1 MLNQKRLVSRFLKLV
16 KINSVSKHEKAAAIE
31 VKKQLKKLGIA
42 SFFDN
47 AGRHIGGNCGN
58 LYAKVKGSVKDAPVI
73 LLNAHIDT
81 IIVDKKIRPVVRKGV
96 IYSDGS
102 TILGADCKTGVAAIL
117 ETLAVLKEKKV
128 PHGDLRICF
137 TVAEEIGLLGAGNA
151 DERHL
156 KADMG
161 FAIDGGTVENIINRA
176 PSQIKFEAKIHGRA
190 SHAGVHPEHGINAIK
205 VASEAISKIKMGR
218 LDKETTSNI
227 GIIEGGHA
235 TNIVPD
241 LVTVKGEV
249 RSHSR
254 RKLKR
259 HMHIITRVFS
269 KTCRKRKAFM
279 RLKVE
284 PVYQSF
290 KIDES
295 SKIMKLA
302 KNAAKSAGITVRT
315 SMTGGGS
322 DANIFNEMGIPSL
335 ILGVGNHNVHTSKE
349 CVAISDLVNGT
360 ELILGL
366 IKEAAGNGKHN

>member
-16 KINSVSKHEKAAAIE
+16 KIPSVSRHEKAAALE
-31 VKKQLKKLGIA
+31 VKKQLKKIGLS

-47 AGRHIGGNCGN
+47 AGSHIGGDCGN
-58 LYAKVKGSVKDAPVI
+58 LYAKVKGTVKDAPVI

-81 IIVDKKIRPVVRKGV
+81 IIVEGKIRPVVRKGV

-117 ETLAVLKEKKV
+117 EALAVIKEKKL
-128 PHGDLRICF
+128 PHGDIKVCF
-137 TVAEEIGLLGAGNA
+137 TVAEEIGLLGAKNA
-151 DERHL
+151 DARHL

-161 FAIDGGTVENIINRA
+161 FAVDGGSIDKIISRA
-176 PSQIKFEAKIHGRA
+176 PSQVKFKARIHGKA

-241 LVTVKGEV
+241 LVIVKGEV

-290 KIDES
+290 RIDEG
-295 SKIMKLA
+295 SKIMRLA
-302 KNAAKSAGITVRT
+302 VKAAKGAGIKARAA
-315 SMTGGGS
+315 MTGGGS
-322 DANIFNEMGIPSL
+322 DANIFNELGIPSL

-349 CVAISDLVNGT
+349 CVAISDLATGT
-360 ELILGL
+360 GAIIDLIT
-366 IKEAAGNGKHN
+366 KAADNGK